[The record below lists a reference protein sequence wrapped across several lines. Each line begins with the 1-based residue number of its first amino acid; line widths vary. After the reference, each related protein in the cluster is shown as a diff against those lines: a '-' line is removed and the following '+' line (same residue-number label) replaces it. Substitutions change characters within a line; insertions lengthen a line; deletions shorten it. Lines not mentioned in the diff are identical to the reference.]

1 MTVAGI
7 MSRDVVTVAPDTTL
21 MEVRRRLHEGQFHH
35 MLVVE
40 DDALTGVISDRD
52 LLRSLS
58 PFLDTYSEEQRDVQ
72 TLSLPAQEI
81 MRTNPVTVAPETEVE
96 EAARLLLEHNISSLP
111 VVEEGA
117 LVGIVTTKDL
127 LQHYTNEG

>member
-58 PFLDTYSEEQRDVQ
+58 PFLDTYSEGRRDVQ

-96 EAARLLLEHNISSLP
+96 EAAQLLLEHNISSLP